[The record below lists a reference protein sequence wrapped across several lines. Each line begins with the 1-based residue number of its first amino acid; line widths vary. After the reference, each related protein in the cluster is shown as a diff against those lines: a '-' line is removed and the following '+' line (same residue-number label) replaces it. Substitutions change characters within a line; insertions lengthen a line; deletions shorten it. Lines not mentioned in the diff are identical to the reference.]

1 MPLAVLIVGLII
13 ELLLA
18 AGFFL
23 FGVGAA
29 SNGMGHLIDSLSD
42 TGLFQWLGSIDWSAA
57 FSWFHSA
64 PTVQMTPQ
72 LSFGNEAL
80 YTQFQQLMDSQ
91 FQIGEM
97 KRTMLTMP
105 ALPNE
110 GM

>member
-1 MPLAVLIVGLII
+1 MPVAIVI
-13 ELLLA
+13 ELLYAL
-18 AGFFL
+18 GFFL
-23 FGVGAA
+23 FGLGAA
-29 SNGMGHLIDSLSD
+29 STGMGHLIDSLSD
-42 TGLFQWLGSIDWSAA
+42 AGLFQWLGSIDWSGA

-64 PTVQMTPQ
+64 PTAQVTPQ
-72 LSFGNEAL
+72 FGNKAL
-80 YTQFQQLMDSQ
+80 YTQFQQLMDTQ